1 MSLIDLCGINNLRWG
16 PNLRYVDFPT
26 GEEKIA
32 STQSKIT
39 KEPQEI
45 ESQKELLNKLESFL
59 PGRMKSDRQDN
70 SLHIENHK
78 SSSSSAPASARR

>member
-16 PNLRYVDFPT
+16 SNPRYVDFPT
-26 GEEKIA
+26 GEVRTA
-32 STQSKIT
+32 STQPKIT

-59 PGRMKSDRQDN
+59 PGRMISSGQDS

-78 SSSSSAPASARR
+78 SA